1 MSKTNTNTSKK
12 VYRDV
17 RKQTPPQANV
27 GFFKRFFAY
36 LLDFYLG
43 MLLCSLPIVLANG
56 ILNQS
61 DKMQMNLF
69 YFDGVTFYIVA
80 AVSLLLGFWY
90 YVYIPCSVWKGQ
102 TLAKHL
108 FHFKIVKMDGEDVD
122 LKSLFLRQIIG
133 MFIIEGSVVA
143 ASSLLRQI
151 MTYATSMNFIDP
163 LIYVG
168 FAITILSAI
177 MMIFG
182 KNRRMLHDI
191 IGTTMVVLSA

>member
-1 MSKTNTNTSKK
+1 MSKSNKTTAQKI
-12 VYRDV
+12 YRDE
-17 RKQTPPQANV
+17 RKQITPQANV

-36 LLDFYLG
+36 LLDFYIG

-61 DKMQMNLF
+61 EKMQMNLF
-69 YFDGVTFYIVA
+69 YFEGMTFYIVA
-80 AVSLLLGFWY
+80 ALSLLMGFWY
-90 YVYIPCSVWKGQ
+90 YVYIPCKVWKGQ

-108 FHFKIVKMDGEDVD
+108 FHFKIVKMDGSDVD
-122 LKSLFLRQIIG
+122 LKSLFLRQVIG
-133 MFIIEGSVVA
+133 MFIIEGSVIA

-151 MTYATSMNFIDP
+151 MTYVTTINFVDP
-163 LIYVG
+163 LIYAGLV
-168 FAITILSAI
+168 ITVLSAI

-182 KNRRMLHDI
+182 KNRRMLHDF

>member
-1 MSKTNTNTSKK
+1 MSKTKTAASPR
-12 VYRDV
+12 VYHDE
-17 RKQTPPQANV
+17 RKQTPQANV

-36 LLDFYLG
+36 LLDFYIG

-61 DKMQMNLF
+61 EKMQMNLF
-69 YFDGVTFYIVA
+69 YFEGTTFYVVA
-80 AVSLLLGFWY
+80 ALSLLMGFWY
-90 YVYIPCSVWKGQ
+90 YVYIPCKVWKGQ

-108 FHFKIVKMDGEDVD
+108 FHFKIVKMDGSDVD
-122 LKSLFLRQIIG
+122 LKALCLRQIVG
-133 MFIIEGSVVA
+133 MFVIEGSVIA

-151 MTYATSMNFIDP
+151 MTYITTINFVDP

-168 FAITILSAI
+168 LAITILSAI

-182 KNRRMLHDI
+182 KNRRMLHDF
-191 IGTTMVVLSA
+191 IGTTMVVLSV

>member
-1 MSKTNTNTSKK
+1 MSKTKTTASPR
-12 VYRDV
+12 VYHGE
-17 RKQTPPQANV
+17 RKQTPQANV

-36 LLDFYLG
+36 LLDFYIG

-61 DKMQMNLF
+61 EKMQMNLF
-69 YFDGVTFYIVA
+69 YFEGTTFYAVA
-80 AVSLLLGFWY
+80 ALSLLMGFWY
-90 YVYIPCSVWKGQ
+90 YVYIPCKVWKGQ

-108 FHFKIVKMDGEDVD
+108 FHFKIVKMDGSDVD
-122 LKSLFLRQIIG
+122 LKALCLRQIVG
-133 MFIIEGSVVA
+133 MFVIEGSVIA

-151 MTYATSMNFIDP
+151 MTYITTINFVDP

-168 FAITILSAI
+168 LVITILSAI

-182 KNRRMLHDI
+182 KNRRMLHDF